1 MKITK
6 QRLKQIIKEEMEDIK
21 EAGDVTDVI
30 VSAIQSLPKAK
41 QALQMLQKKNNPQ
54 LVANL
59 LVKIHKMVRPEGEI
73 SDLFSKAKG
82 SEQKMGAVAAK
93 EKAPAEA

>member
-6 QRLKQIIKEEMEDIK
+6 TRLTEIIKEELESIK
-21 EAGDVTDVI
+21 EAGDVTDALVAAI
-30 VSAIQSLPKAK
+30 QQVPKAVSAIKII
-41 QALQMLQKKNNPQ
+41 QKKNNPQ

-59 LVKIHKMVRPEGEI
+59 LVKIHAMVRPEGEI

-82 SEQKMGAVAAK
+82 SEQKMGATAAK
-93 EKAPAEA
+93 EKAPPEA

>member
-6 QRLKQIIKEEMEDIK
+6 SKLKKLIKEELENIK
-21 EAGDVTDVI
+21 EAGDVTDVL

-41 QALQMLQKKNNPQ
+41 QAIQILQKKNNPQ

-59 LVKIHKMVRPEGEI
+59 LVKIHAMVRPDGEI

-82 SEQKMGAVAAK
+82 SEQKMASAAP
-93 EKAPAEA
+93 EEEPPPEA